1 MHDPHIWGWEIPVY
15 LFLGGLSAGLMIIA
29 ALVPK
34 KEWMAV
40 RLLPFAAAG
49 ILSAGMF
56 ALFLDLHRDDVD
68 ARPENGDP
76 SRQKGAD
83 VLK

>member
-34 KEWMAV
+34 KESMAV
-40 RLLPFAAAG
+40 RLLPFAAA
-49 ILSAGMF
+49 A
-56 ALFLDLHRDDVD
+56 VEN
-68 ARPENGDP
+68 PETRN
-76 SRQKGAD
+76 KGARKSEPQRARAPR
-83 VLK
+83 VPRRTPV